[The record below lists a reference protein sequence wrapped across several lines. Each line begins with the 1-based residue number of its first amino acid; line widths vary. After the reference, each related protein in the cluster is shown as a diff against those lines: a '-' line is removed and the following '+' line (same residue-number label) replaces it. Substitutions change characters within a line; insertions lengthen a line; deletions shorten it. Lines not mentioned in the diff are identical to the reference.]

1 MSQIYEMM
9 KYWKRKEQERMK
21 MTSYTAE
28 NFIETWSGTAF
39 HFLNPASDEI
49 NITDIAHALSNQCR
63 YAGHVKKFYSVAE
76 HCVHLY
82 DYAVRNNLGN
92 DQSRL
97 TLLLHDA
104 SEAYLSD
111 IARPIKMCIP
121 QYREIEVKI
130 EEAIAK
136 KFDLVYPFP
145 DMVKDLDTRILMD
158 ERPQVKA
165 PSDLVWGVI
174 AEPLGITLQFWDPA
188 MACLQFRARYDEADD
203 R

>member
-1 MSQIYEMM
+1 
-9 KYWKRKEQERMK
+9 
-21 MTSYTAE
+21 MTTYVAE
-28 NFIETWSGTAF
+28 NFIETFSGAAF
-39 HFLNPASDEI
+39 HFMNPAPEEI
-49 NITDIAHALSNQCR
+49 HIADIAHALSNQCR

-82 DYAVRNNLGN
+82 DYAFKNNLG
-92 DQSRL
+92 DEQTRL

-121 QYREIEVKI
+121 QYREIEIRI

-145 DMVKDLDTRILMD
+145 DMVKELDTRILMD
-158 ERPQVKA
+158 ERPQVKE
-165 PSDLVWGVI
+165 PSDLVWGVT
-174 AEPLGITLQFWDPA
+174 AEPLGITLKFWDTK
-188 MACLQFRARYDEADD
+188 MAWLLFLDRYKEAIGG
-203 R
+203 

>member
-9 KYWKRKEQERMK
+9 KYWKHKEQERTK
-21 MTSYTAE
+21 MTTYTAE

-39 HFLNPASDEI
+39 HFMDPASDEI

-158 ERPQVKA
+158 ERPQVKE
-165 PSDLVWGVI
+165 PSNLVWGVT
-174 AEPLGITLQFWDPA
+174 AEPLGIKLQFWTPEVA
-188 MACLQFRARYDEADD
+188 YGRFCQRYDEVMNS
-203 R
+203 